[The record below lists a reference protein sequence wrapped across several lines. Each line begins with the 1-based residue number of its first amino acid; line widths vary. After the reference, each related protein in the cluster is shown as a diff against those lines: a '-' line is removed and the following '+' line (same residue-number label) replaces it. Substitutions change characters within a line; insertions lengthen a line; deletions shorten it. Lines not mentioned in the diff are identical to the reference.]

1 MARVA
6 GVSDDLPCFPHTSLG
21 VDVLEGGK
29 LISDD
34 VLGRLNYSL
43 QGFPV
48 ESGAVPIPGGD
59 AASQDALHSAN
70 VELSACSGHAKTQPT
85 LADSAPAPLF
95 PAHFDAYSKVNLI
108 FFPSPLVSQPLTP
121 FCYKSGNL
129 AGHHSCIEPLKTYTY
144 SPCRMERSERNGES
158 KKWRESMDQFVF
170 IAEFCL
176 LQSNTLVTAL

>member
-1 MARVA
+1 MLSSHIARCRC
-6 GVSDDLPCFPHTSLG
+6 P
-21 VDVLEGGK
+21 GGREAH
-29 LISDD
+29 LRRCA
-34 VLGRLNYSL
+34 GRLNYSL

-144 SPCRMERSERNGES
+144 SPCRMERSERNGEKARNGERVWIS
-158 KKWRESMDQFVF
+158 L
-170 IAEFCL
+170 CL
-176 LQSNTLVTAL
+176 SPNSASCKATH